1 MSSNQTGFT
10 LIELVLTVIIVGIC
24 FLSLVA
30 VFSTSLVGS
39 SDSEHTTIA
48 TFLAQEKMEQIL
60 ADKNGRGYGYIVN
73 SSYPAENPVPGYP
86 GYSRSVIIA
95 EMSDYKIVVVKVSH
109 PESPDVELT
118 TEVTNY

>member
-1 MSSNQTGFT
+1 M
-10 LIELVLTVIIVGIC
+10 TVIIVGIC

-86 GYSRSVIIA
+86 GYSRSVIIT